1 MRRVR
6 GTEYKEWIPLVH
18 TSRWTVVPFIRLET
32 LSEVRVK
39 EWRLLLT
46 CRLCIAHEPS
56 KCRHQ
61 VNRWIYESKAKRQNI
76 LET

>member
-46 CRLCIAHEPS
+46 C
-56 KCRHQ
+56 
-61 VNRWIYESKAKRQNI
+61 
-76 LET
+76 